1 MSIVTSSHL
10 DICNDPTNNSPAKVQ
25 YSFDKEP
32 RFRRSY
38 DYYNSNKNPNLCYFD
53 GEFGKSKLSTMSKK
67 QGKFPQRARL
77 DNVFVEFNR

>member
-10 DICNDPTNNSPAKVQ
+10 DIANDPTNNSPAKAQ

-38 DYYNSNKNPNLCYFD
+38 DYYNSNKNPNTCYFD
-53 GEFGKSKLSTMSKK
+53 GDAYKKLSTMSKK
-67 QGKFPQRARL
+67 QGKFP
-77 DNVFVEFNR
+77 